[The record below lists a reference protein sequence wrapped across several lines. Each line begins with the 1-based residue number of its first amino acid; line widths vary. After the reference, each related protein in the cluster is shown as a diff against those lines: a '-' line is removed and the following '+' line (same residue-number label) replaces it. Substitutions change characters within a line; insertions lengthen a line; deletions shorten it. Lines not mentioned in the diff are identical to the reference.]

1 MEITYSM
8 NETHQGLPSCGSAFE
23 QSMERGSLNDRGTS
37 LGRAICVAVA
47 VLLAAGLGTFP
58 AFGDTNPS
66 FVRFQYGFPSG
77 GSGRVVNGP
86 PVADGI
92 TFSGLSLHNVSVGG
106 FIPGV
111 GTPFGPWP
119 TALAPGWPNNP
130 SDPYMSFTIF
140 APSGYEVDVD
150 RGSLSAPTIQGS
162 PSFNVSGPGASEEI
176 KVGFVHSPAVG
187 GQLPLSGMTGQLTVV
202 PEPSTVLG
210 GIAAAGLILAFF
222 VRRLRRDNSS
232 RVFA

>member
-1 MEITYSM
+1 MENVYSSK
-8 NETHQGLPSCGSAFE
+8 ESHQGLPSGRSAFA
-23 QSMERGSLNDRGTS
+23 QSMERGSLRSRGTS
-37 LGRAICVAVA
+37 LGKAICVAAA
-47 VLLAAGLGTFP
+47 VFLAAGLGTFP

-66 FVRFQYGFPSG
+66 FVRFAYGFPGG
-77 GSGRVVNGP
+77 GSGRVVSGP
-86 PVADGI
+86 PVAEGI
-92 TFSGLSLHNVSVGG
+92 TFSGLSLHNVSEGG

-119 TALAPGWPNNP
+119 TALAAGWPNNP

-140 APSGYEVDVD
+140 APSGYTVDVD
-150 RGSLSAPTIQGS
+150 RGSLSAPTIQGF

-187 GQLPLSGMTGQLTVV
+187 GQLPLSGMSGQLTVV

-210 GIAAAGLILAFF
+210 GIAAAGSILGFF
-222 VRRLRRDNSS
+222 ARRFRRGNSPPE
-232 RVFA
+232 VA